1 MELWTQVIS
10 NTLDQRCSEGEH
22 WLFEVKFR
30 LESRLE
36 VTIEICGGV
45 EKLNHIFISQDNE
58 WFKDLEYL
66 YTYGHSHSLPCTFVT
81 KPLPY
86 LRYTHTSKENNP
98 AM

>member
-10 NTLDQRCSEGEH
+10 NTLEQRCSEGEH

-45 EKLNHIFISQDNE
+45 EKLNHIFIS
-58 WFKDLEYL
+58 
-66 YTYGHSHSLPCTFVT
+66 
-81 KPLPY
+81 
-86 LRYTHTSKENNP
+86 
-98 AM
+98 